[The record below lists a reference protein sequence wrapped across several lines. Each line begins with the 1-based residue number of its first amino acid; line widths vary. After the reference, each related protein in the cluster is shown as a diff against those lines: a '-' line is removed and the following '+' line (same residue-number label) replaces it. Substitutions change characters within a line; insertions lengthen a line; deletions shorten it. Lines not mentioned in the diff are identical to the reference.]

1 MADSKDDSKQFWFAR
16 QSRCRQ
22 AGGLAGQARGGARRL
37 ISCLNGGPLIR
48 VLQWNS
54 SRRAS
59 TKTARVPFVPTYGF
73 QCPACGRFDVIRPMA
88 DASAPATCPTC
99 GQDGRR
105 TFGAPALRALAP
117 DLRRALDAGARSAD
131 APEVV
136 TTVPGRSRRSTPI
149 TTDPRHA
156 RLPRP

>member
-1 MADSKDDSKQFWFAR
+1 M
-16 QSRCRQ
+16 
-22 AGGLAGQARGGARRL
+22 
-37 ISCLNGGPLIR
+37 R
-48 VLQWNS
+48 VLEWNS

-59 TKTARVPFVPTYGF
+59 TKTAGVSFVPTYGF

-88 DASAPATCPTC
+88 DAGAPAACPTC
-99 GQDGRR
+99 GQDGHR
-105 TFGAPALRALAP
+105 TFGAPALRALDP

-131 APEVV
+131 VPDVV
-136 TTVPGRSRRSTPI
+136 TTVPGRSRRSTAI